1 MLSLLLA
8 VIMVAG
14 VLPVMASATAAAE
27 GDTFE
32 LVTDA
37 TSLKAGDKVII
48 VAKDYGYA
56 LGTNQKSNNREAVS
70 VTKTGNTVT
79 ATTATEV
86 LTLEAGNKEGTY
98 AFNTGSG
105 YLYAASS
112 SSFCSRTANSSS

>member
-1 MLSLLLA
+1 MKRMSKRLLSLLLA

-14 VLPVMASATAAAE
+14 VLPVVASATAAAD
-27 GDTFE
+27 GDVFE

-37 TSLKAGDKVII
+37 AGLKAGDKVII
-48 VAKDYGYA
+48 VAKDYDYA

-86 LTLEAGNKEGTY
+86 LTLEAGKIEGTY
-98 AFNTGSG
+98 ASSTGRG

-112 SSFCSRTANSSS
+112 